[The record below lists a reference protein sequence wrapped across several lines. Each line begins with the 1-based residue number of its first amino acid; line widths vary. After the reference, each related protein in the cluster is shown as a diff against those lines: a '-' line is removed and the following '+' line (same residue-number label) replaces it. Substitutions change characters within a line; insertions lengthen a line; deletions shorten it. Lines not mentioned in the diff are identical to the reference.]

1 MRQNHGIPLVRTTLT
16 SMTFVSYKTKAQ
28 MQSITQIL
36 TNREADVLRLVV
48 KGFSTIQIA
57 ESLSVSVNTIETH
70 RKAIYRK
77 MGVKRVGEAIRVAQE
92 QGFF

>member
-1 MRQNHGIPLVRTTLT
+1 MRRNHGIPLVQPTLA
-16 SMTFVSYKTKAQ
+16 SMTFVSYKTESKMETNIA
-28 MQSITQIL
+28 SL
-36 TNREADVLRLVV
+36 TAREIDVLRLVV

-57 ESLSVSVNTIETH
+57 DSLSVSINTIETH

-92 QGFF
+92 QGLF

>member
-1 MRQNHGIPLVRTTLT
+1 MRQNHGIPLVQTTQT

-57 ESLSVSVNTIETH
+57 ESLSVSINTVETH

-77 MGVKRVGEAIRVAQE
+77 MGVKLVGEAIRVAQE